1 MTSRTGHG
9 ADSSEPR
16 GSRSNTSLREKK
28 KADTKESIARAAAN
42 IVLRAGTEALT
53 VAHVAQ
59 AAGVSTR
66 TFHNYFQSMEEALLW
81 FIHLHGAEIT
91 EAFAQVPEDFSVVEA
106 ARAVFIVETGA
117 GTSTGTGTARGSAG
131 TGTNTATGT
140 GTNTNTNEQS
150 SMVALMQVVQQVA
163 TMPNIGAAKHAF
175 DEHYGNTS
183 PHLLA
188 DALAARMPGADQF
201 TIHTYDWLIGTAIA
215 SAVDE
220 YTAARASASS
230 CAGSRSAGTP
240 ATSQSSGAS
249 ETTEQASPDLNS
261 LLDKAFD
268 SLKSIC

>member
-1 MTSRTGHG
+1 MTSHTGHS
-9 ADSSEPR
+9 AESYKPR
-16 GSRSNTSLREKK
+16 GSRNNTRLREKK
-28 KADTKESIARAAAN
+28 KAETKESIARAAAN
-42 IVLRAGTEALT
+42 VVLREGTEALT

-81 FIHLHGAEIT
+81 FIHLHGSEIT

-106 ARAVFIVETGA
+106 ARAVFVVETDA
-117 GTSTGTGTARGSAG
+117 GTSTGTARGIAG
-131 TGTNTATGT
+131 TDTGT
-140 GTNTNTNEQS
+140 GTGEQS

-163 TMPNIGAAKHAF
+163 TMPNISAAKFTFA
-175 DEHYGNTS
+175 EHYGNTS

-201 TIHTYDWLIGTAIA
+201 TIDTYDWLIGAAIA

-230 CAGSRSAGTP
+230 CAGSRFSGSSDASESAG
-240 ATSQSSGAS
+240 AG

-261 LLDKAFD
+261 LIDKAFD
-268 SLKSIC
+268 SLKSIY

>member
-1 MTSRTGHG
+1 MTSRTGHD
-9 ADSSEPR
+9 ADSCEPR

-28 KADTKESIARAAAN
+28 KAETKESIARAAAS
-42 IVLRAGTEALT
+42 VLLREGVEALT

-106 ARAVFIVETGA
+106 ARAVFVVETGA
-117 GTSTGTGTARGSAG
+117 GTSTGTARGIAG
-131 TGTNTATGT
+131 TDTGT
-140 GTNTNTNEQS
+140 STGAGEQS

-201 TIHTYDWLIGTAIA
+201 TIHTYDWLIGAAIA

-230 CAGSRSAGTP
+230 CSGSRSSGTSD
-240 ATSQSSGAS
+240 ASESSGAG
-249 ETTEQASPDLNS
+249 ETTAKASPDLNS
-261 LLDKAFD
+261 LIDKAFD